1 MQSLFIPKEVKKKM
15 LNRKGQ
21 NTAEYAILI
30 ALIVAG
36 AIAMQTYIKRGFQ
49 GGVKYTVDK
58 MGTGTTNQY
67 EPYYMQQKYQTTQ
80 AGYKDT
86 EGTSSAGGAVTRVIG
101 AGGAHETY
109 RSGNQVMMNLEHSNR

>member
-1 MQSLFIPKEVKKKM
+1 MQSLFIHKEVKKKM

-49 GGVKYTVDK
+49 GGVKYGVDR

-67 EPYYMQQKYQTTQ
+67 EPYYMQQQYQTRQ
-80 AGYKDT
+80 AGYTDS
-86 EGTSSAGGAVTRVIG
+86 EGTSRGGAVTRVIG
-101 AGGAHETY
+101 VGAAHQTQ
-109 RSGNQVMMNLEHSNR
+109 RSGNQYIANTTEAGQ